1 MHLILPELSVLSV
14 GLKPSQTRSLIVL
27 PALRRMLT
35 ASVWVA
41 PSRDWPLTSIIRW
54 PTWQDLVMDWSFQFT
69 SWKMRQFSAFY
80 LYSRVGGCNGAG
92 VDFDTEDSLITG
104 VLGVAWLS
112 SQTSL
117 DNHPELLSLL
127 LFDGDLH
134 EAGWERVVLDGQ
146 LDDLALLQEG
156 HDGLLVT
163 DAPDVG
169 LIHGQD
175 PVTHSELPSGGC
187 GASRDNFTDVNPLER
202 KLSN

>member
-1 MHLILPELSVLSV
+1 
-14 GLKPSQTRSLIVL
+14 
-27 PALRRMLT
+27 
-35 ASVWVA
+35 
-41 PSRDWPLTSIIRW
+41 
-54 PTWQDLVMDWSFQFT
+54 
-69 SWKMRQFSAFY
+69 MRQFFAFY
-80 LYSRVGGCNGAG
+80 LYSRVGGCDGAG

-146 LDDLALLQEG
+146 LDDLALLEEG

-163 DAPDVG
+163 DTPDVG
-169 LIHGQD
+169 LVHGQD
-175 PVTHSELPSGGC
+175 PISHPQLPGG
-187 GASRDNFTDVNPLER
+187 GR
-202 KLSN
+202 